1 MFLPT
6 LRLLCASIGV
16 WVERAIVLEE
26 ILGFQRHFND
36 VADYTNAVTLS
47 SLSERRAYEPAI
59 RYVVRPSVQ
68 GAREVAADERASAE
82 RTARVFAQTIK
93 SVIFTFDVRDYY
105 FSAVKDGRGDPTRGW

>member
-1 MFLPT
+1 M
-6 LRLLCASIGV
+6 CASIGV
-16 WVERAIVLEE
+16 WFERAIVLEE
-26 ILGFQRHFND
+26 SLGFQRHFND

-47 SLSERRAYEPAI
+47 SLSDRRAYEPAI

-93 SVIFTFDVRDYY
+93 SVILAFDVRDYY
-105 FSAVKDGRGDPTRGW
+105 LGTVEDDRG